1 MSDIGKKENGGDGR
15 KGTKRACDSFV
26 LAFVGGAGSM
36 DCWCG
41 IFIENVRSKTTRLW
55 KKIGKSQKTGA
66 YLPSPVVYYKN
77 KVMLLK
83 ITLEKRQNSL
93 TIL

>member
-1 MSDIGKKENGGDGR
+1 MSDIGKKENEGDGR
-15 KGTKRACDSFV
+15 EGTIRACDSFV

-36 DCWCG
+36 GRWRG
-41 IFIENVRSKTTRLW
+41 IFFEHVRRKKTRLG
-55 KKIGKSQKTGA
+55 KKTGKSQMTGA
-66 YLPSPVVYYKN
+66 YLPSPVVHYKN
-77 KVMLLK
+77 KVMMLK

>member
-1 MSDIGKKENGGDGR
+1 MKKKKNEGDGR
-15 KGTKRACDSFV
+15 KGTLRACDSFI

-36 DCWCG
+36 GCWCG
-41 IFIENVRSKTTRLW
+41 NFIEHVRRKTTRLW
-55 KKIGKSQKTGA
+55 KKKTGKSQKTGA
-66 YLPSPVVYYKN
+66 YLPSLVVYYKN
-77 KVMLLK
+77 KVMMLK